1 MQEAEGKT
9 EAPEKITTDTLWT
22 QQQPRGWERS
32 RRSPESSERS
42 RDPTG
47 VRNPPDLLPHL
58 CLCSS
63 CEYCSSPQRSHA
75 TPAETKHFNTPR
87 RFSFLSPKN
96 QILSK
101 GFMEKPWMQNPHSST
116 RSASWS
122 RTVRVPLYTT
132 ELTVFINGDVHNY
145 YGLYFILAHSWDC

>member
-63 CEYCSSPQRSHA
+63 CEYCSSPQPHLQRRNTSIPREDFPSSAQRIKSSAKTRKNPECRIHTAAPDQHHGAGQWESHY
-75 TPAETKHFNTPR
+75 N
-87 RFSFLSPKN
+87 
-96 QILSK
+96 
-101 GFMEKPWMQNPHSST
+101 
-116 RSASWS
+116 
-122 RTVRVPLYTT
+122 TT

>member
-32 RRSPESSERS
+32 WRSPESSERS

-63 CEYCSSPQRSHA
+63 CEYCSSPQPHLQRR
-75 TPAETKHFNTPR
+75 NTSIPR
-87 RFSFLSPKN
+87 EDFPSSAQRIKSSAK
-96 QILSK
+96 
-101 GFMEKPWMQNPHSST
+101 EKPWMQNPHSST

>member
-47 VRNPPDLLPHL
+47 VRNPPDLPMPLFIMWIL
-58 CLCSS
+58 LVTA
-63 CEYCSSPQRSHA
+63 A

-101 GFMEKPWMQNPHSST
+101 GFMEKPWMQDPHSST